1 MGPVIR
7 VFKTAR
13 TKNGTNQKSTNQKG
27 HESKRALL
35 DPTVLNLDEMFPTP
49 MV

>member
-1 MGPVIR
+1 MGHESSKQQEP
-7 VFKTAR
+7 KMAQ
-13 TKNGTNQKSTNQKG
+13 TKKSTNQKG